1 MFVSKEH
8 ILKIDLEV
16 LFMKVQKRVISNL
29 NKCYAMSRLTHEGQP
44 AFLVAAEKHDPATF
58 STKKGRCWIPYGP
71 SPAAS

>member
-29 NKCYAMSRLTHEGQP
+29 NKCYAMSRHSFRKLWLLH
-44 AFLVAAEKHDPATF
+44 
-58 STKKGRCWIPYGP
+58 
-71 SPAAS
+71 